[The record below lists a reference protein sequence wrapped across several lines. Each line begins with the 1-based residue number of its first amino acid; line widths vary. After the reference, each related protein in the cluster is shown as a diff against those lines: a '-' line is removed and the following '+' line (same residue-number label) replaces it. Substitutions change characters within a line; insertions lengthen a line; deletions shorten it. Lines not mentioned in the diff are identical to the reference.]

1 MNPWIFIGL
10 VGAGIVFCLDYLVRR
25 KKWKENTKAEKISLL
40 VHMLSISIYAFTS
53 VLGLFLESLLN
64 IWQHATTRF
73 LISRGIISRGSL

>member
-40 VHMLSISIYAFTS
+40 VHLFFEKCRKQKRA
-53 VLGLFLESLLN
+53 LGLMSL
-64 IWQHATTRF
+64 H
-73 LISRGIISRGSL
+73 